1 MPPPSF
7 QKYPQSSCCHTHK
20 HKFTMAAET
29 TTNIL
34 VMALPTSHLSV
45 IQAALFSTAIFPSPG
60 GTSPHWSH
68 LSEWNLI
75 DSWVICHLI
84 SVSQSPGPTPSLFS
98 QSVSAAVSV
107 RVGFLGGRNYPLKR
121 NKPETYLSVLQKQ
134 TWVTPRGSVSQAKT
148 LRWLTTSRFRLP
160 FMPAIILCEQVS
172 TVFKGPRLEVNSLK
186 IHQELP
192 SQAITPVC
200 LANQDKMWNIPGKR
214 LKDVLKSVSKK
225 RNLLNVDALHSNLEG
240 CSWISRTFPESR

>member
-1 MPPPSF
+1 MITPPPLPKISTVLLL
-7 QKYPQSSCCHTHK
+7 SHTQTQIHHGCGNHHK
-20 HKFTMAAET
+20 HSR
-29 TTNIL
+29 N
-34 VMALPTSHLSV
+34 
-45 IQAALFSTAIFPSPG
+45 G
-60 GTSPHWSH
+60 SPHLTPFRNPGCPIFYCNFPITRRYLPALVPSVRMKFDRLLSDMSSH
-68 LSEWNLI
+68 FGL
-75 DSWVICHLI
+75 WV
-84 SVSQSPGPTPSLFS
+84 SRTDPKSLFS
-98 QSVSAAVSV
+98 VCVCSC
-107 RVGFLGGRNYPLKR
+107 FFEFFGRNYPLKR

-134 TWVTPRGSVSQAKT
+134 TWVTPRGSVLQAKT

-214 LKDVLKSVSKK
+214 LEDVLKSVSKK
-225 RNLLNVDALHSNLEG
+225 RNRLNVDALHSNLEG